1 MRSVNLGIHT
11 REAYLVNDL
20 DLLDERPH
28 GFVNETYSNPN

>member
-20 DLLDERPH
+20 DLLDQRPH
-28 GFVNETYSNPN
+28 DFVNETYSNLN